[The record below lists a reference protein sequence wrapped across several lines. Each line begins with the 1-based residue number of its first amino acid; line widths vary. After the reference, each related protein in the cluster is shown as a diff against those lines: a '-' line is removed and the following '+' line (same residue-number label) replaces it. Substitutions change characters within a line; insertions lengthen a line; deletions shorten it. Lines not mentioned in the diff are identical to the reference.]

1 MPVQFEIRNMGSKTI
16 EEELMQALKKIDVVN
31 EEEFRKQQL
40 INFQRAAR
48 TDKGVSAI
56 RQVLNL
62 YMSKSLYYSV
72 GCRIILVIEIR
83 VMLHFHTNS

>member
-1 MPVQFEIRNMGSKTI
+1 MLALHAITAYRNIGSKTI
-16 EEELMQALKKIDVVN
+16 EEELMGALKKLDVVN
-31 EEEFRKQQL
+31 EEEFQKQQL

-62 YMSKSLYYSV
+62 SMSKFVFYY
-72 GCRIILVIEIR
+72 L
-83 VMLHFHTNS
+83 

>member
-1 MPVQFEIRNMGSKTI
+1 MGAKTI
-16 EEELMQALKKIDVVN
+16 EEELMLALKKIDVVN
-31 EEEFRKQQL
+31 EEEFLKQQL

-62 YMSKSLYYSV
+62 SMSQLFF
-72 GCRIILVIEIR
+72 IILR
-83 VMLHFHTNS
+83 K